1 MAITP
6 EQAAQHMTELA
17 AMIRL
22 AREKAW
28 LIRTVIPG
36 VPELLEISRE
46 IVAVDAKIGRA
57 VSSVALHMDADWDGV
72 DPETSVPF
80 CAASGRPIPI
90 I

>member
-6 EQAAQHMTELA
+6 AQAQTHMDELKA
-17 AMIRL
+17 IIRL

-28 LIRTVIPG
+28 LIRTVIPD

-46 IVAVDAKIGRA
+46 IVAVDAKVGRA

-72 DPETSVPF
+72 DPETSVAF
-80 CAASGRPIPI
+80 MAACGRSVPI